1 MSRLSVL
8 GLGSALAALCVT
20 AYLASPTPASARGYC
35 FTEPQSQATLCDF
48 DSLQQCQATSSGRGG
63 SCFREP
69 WPAAYEAFSQASS
82 LSKGKAKVRRAHTV
96 QGY

>member
-8 GLGSALAALCVT
+8 GFGSALAAFCVA
-20 AYLASPTPASARGYC
+20 AYFASPTPVSARGYC

-69 WPAAYEAFSQASS
+69 WPSESFSQASS
-82 LSKGKAKVRRAHTV
+82 LSVGKAKVRRAHTV
-96 QGY
+96 QSH